1 MSPRQRSGSR
11 QCVYLFE
18 ISSVPT
24 GRSRGSRFRCSS
36 CMARSIPR
44 YPLPLASGCLR
55 WRTSQNGLSALP
67 EAAITIWTTSA
78 PLKSREI
85 SSTLRGGDG
94 CHKGRIFRAR
104 TRWGLDRMSAHG
116 PMPRSAWM
124 FPALAVLLF
133 AVATGLG
140 LDFTP
145 SVGGLLFAV
154 VLLAIL
160 FGTVFAAVHHA
171 EVIAERIGEP
181 YGTLLLTLA
190 VTIIEVALIAT
201 IMLGDKPQP
210 ALARDTV
217 FAVVMIV
224 CNGLVG
230 LCIFIGGL
238 RYREQDFQVSGANLY
253 LSVLFVLATITL
265 IMPNY
270 TLTAPGPIYSAAQL
284 GFVDLVTLMLYGVF
298 LYTQTIR
305 HSDYFIKG
313 GVGAATETS
322 SLSNRMLAL
331 SIALLLISLLAV
343 ALLAKKFSLV
353 VDVVTA
359 MIGAPPAFAGV
370 LVALLILLPE
380 GVTAIAAARNNDLQ
394 KSINLALGSSLATI
408 GLTIPAVGVATYAL
422 DKERVLGLNGQGMVL
437 LLLTFVLS
445 MLTFGTGRTNI
456 LFGLVHMVVFAVF
469 VFMVFVP

>member
-1 MSPRQRSGSR
+1 
-11 QCVYLFE
+11 
-18 ISSVPT
+18 
-24 GRSRGSRFRCSS
+24 
-36 CMARSIPR
+36 
-44 YPLPLASGCLR
+44 
-55 WRTSQNGLSALP
+55 
-67 EAAITIWTTSA
+67 
-78 PLKSREI
+78 
-85 SSTLRGGDG
+85 
-94 CHKGRIFRAR
+94 
-104 TRWGLDRMSAHG
+104 MSAHG
-116 PMPRSAWM
+116 SMPKSAWIS
-124 FPALAVLLF
+124 PALAMLLF
-133 AVATGLG
+133 VVASVLG
-140 LDFTP
+140 LSFTP
-145 SVGGLLFAV
+145 SAGGLAFAA
-154 VLLAIL
+154 VLLAVL

-190 VTIIEVALIAT
+190 VTVIEVALIAT
-201 IMLGDKPQP
+201 IMLGDTPAP

-230 LCIFIGGL
+230 VCIFIGGL

-270 TLTAPGPIYSAAQL
+270 TLTTPGPSYSAAQL
-284 GFVDLVTLMLYGVF
+284 GFVDLVTLMLYCVF
-298 LYTQTIR
+298 LYTQTVR
-305 HSDYFIKG
+305 HRDYFINQPYGDSAENAHISGK
-313 GVGAATETS
+313 
-322 SLSNRMLAL
+322 MLAL
-331 SIALLLISLLAV
+331 SIALLLVSLLAV
-343 ALLAKKFSLV
+343 VLLAKKFSQV
-353 VDVVTA
+353 VDVVA
-359 MIGAPPAFAGV
+359 ALMGAPPAFAGV

-422 DKERVLGLNGQGMVL
+422 DKPLVLGLNGQGMVL
-437 LLLTFVLS
+437 LLLTFFLS

>member
-1 MSPRQRSGSR
+1 MPK
-11 QCVYLFE
+11 
-18 ISSVPT
+18 SS
-24 GRSRGSRFRCSS
+24 
-36 CMARSIPR
+36 
-44 YPLPLASGCLR
+44 
-55 WRTSQNGLSALP
+55 W
-67 EAAITIWTTSA
+67 
-78 PLKSREI
+78 
-85 SSTLRGGDG
+85 
-94 CHKGRIFRAR
+94 IF
-104 TRWGLDRMSAHG
+104 
-116 PMPRSAWM
+116 PV
-124 FPALAVLLF
+124 LAVLLF
-133 AVATGLG
+133 VVATALG
-140 LDFTP
+140 LTFTP
-145 SVGGLLFAV
+145 SAGGLVFAA

-201 IMLGDKPQP
+201 IMLGDKPVP

-253 LSVLFVLATITL
+253 LSVLFVMATITL

-270 TLTAPGPIYSAAQL
+270 TLTAPGPIYSPGQL
-284 GFVDLVTLMLYGVF
+284 GFVSVVTILLYGVF

-305 HSDYFIKG
+305 HRDYFISGAG
-313 GVGAATETS
+313 GGAADGAL
-322 SLSNRMLAL
+322 LSNWMLAL
-331 SIALLLISLLAV
+331 SIALLLASLLAV
-343 ALLAKKFSLV
+343 VLLAKKFSLV
-353 VDVVTA
+353 VDIA
-359 MIGAPPAFAGV
+359 IASIGAPPAFAGV
-370 LVALLILLPE
+370 LVAVLILLPE
-380 GVTAIAAARNNDLQ
+380 GVAAVAAARKNDLQ

-408 GLTIPAVGVATYAL
+408 GLTIPAVAVAAYAL
-422 DKERVLGLNGQGMVL
+422 DKQLVLGLSTQDMVL
-437 LLLTFVLS
+437 LVLTFVVS

-469 VFMVFVP
+469 LFMVFVP